1 LLTASDDRHDADTQP
16 AETGE
21 VWGADDYYVDIPDPR
36 RRDGLRH
43 RRGGA
48 GFGGTAL
55 QTKFPKQLG
64 KREPIVRR
72 TDLGAK
78 GIYYR
83 ATVVP
88 FAPDRNTRER
98 H

>member
-1 LLTASDDRHDADTQP
+1 MTDMMPTPSP
-16 AETGE
+16 
-21 VWGADDYYVDIPDPR
+21 PR
-36 RRDGLRH
+36 LAKFGVPTTIALISRTR
-43 RRGGA
+43 A
-48 GFGGTAL
+48 GGTVFVIVVAVLAL
-55 QTKFPKQLG
+55 AVLRSRPSSPKQLG